1 MDRWKSPIDLQM
13 FEESFATKILEDQT
27 GCVIETCV
35 KMGVNVD
42 KDELIKA
49 LSYDR
54 DQYEKGYSDGRM
66 ARDDEIV
73 RCKDCKWFVDE
84 GMYCENNFIPQ
95 FNHFFCYYGERRED
109 AEIS

>member
-1 MDRWKSPIDLQM
+1 MPRYIDAELIDLSYLLDTICQAQA
-13 FEESFATKILEDQT
+13 EE
-27 GCVIETCV
+27 VI
-35 KMGVNVD
+35 
-42 KDELIKA
+42 DEQPTA
-49 LSYDR
+49 DVV
-54 DQYEKGYSDGRM
+54 EV
-66 ARDDEIV
+66 V